1 MTKLSRWFVRVLA
14 QMSKQC
20 SWRLSIN
27 IKNCKRNYAR
37 PFYRTPL
44 KWLHINLVIL
54 SLRFFANSCSTNSAS
69 PPHLSVAIAGAE
81 SYISEVLQ
89 AYVEHFSSKP
99 SDWQTFLRIL
109 LIPLGK
115 LQNRLPSSTLIAT
128 FRLEYEDDYKYEF
141 QVLSRRTSKIFA
153 LLT

>member
-1 MTKLSRWFVRVLA
+1 M
-14 QMSKQC
+14 
-20 SWRLSIN
+20 
-27 IKNCKRNYAR
+27 
-37 PFYRTPL
+37 
-44 KWLHINLVIL
+44 
-54 SLRFFANSCSTNSAS
+54 
-69 PPHLSVAIAGAE
+69 AIAGAE

-128 FRLEYEDDYKYEF
+128 FRLEYEDDYDYEF
-141 QVLSRRTSKIFA
+141 
-153 LLT
+153 